1 MARFEGKFL
10 KRRAIVAILAQW
22 LLLNR
27 HNAIVLNKRRPVVVQ
42 IDRTQLQ
49 IFRKKR
55 FV

>member
-1 MARFEGKFL
+1 FEGNFQ
-10 KRRAIVAILAQW
+10 KRRALVVVLAQ
-22 LLLNR
+22 LLLVNR